1 MAVQIYIYLSSTSWI
16 FSILSISIAILLQ
29 KMSDDLPDP
38 LSTND
43 EEDILE
49 EFVDYPQL
57 SNRAESDSGNSDL
70 GWSV

>member
-1 MAVQIYIYLSSTSWI
+1 
-16 FSILSISIAILLQ
+16 
-29 KMSDDLPDP
+29 MSDDLPDP

-70 GWSV
+70 

>member
-1 MAVQIYIYLSSTSWI
+1 
-16 FSILSISIAILLQ
+16 
-29 KMSDDLPDP
+29 MSDDLPDP

-49 EFVDYPQL
+49 ECVDYSQL

-70 GWSV
+70 